1 MELKSP
7 RSFSPAPCAAA
18 NMFFVN
24 SPAWEILVE
33 EEEVVVEVEG
43 LVVWVSEEMY

>member
-1 MELKSP
+1 
-7 RSFSPAPCAAA
+7 
-18 NMFFVN
+18 MFFVN